1 MVWIKVAEVEKHID
15 SFCVQ
20 KLMAN
25 AQYVFRIMAMNS
37 IGVSEPIESEPITI
51 KIKIGKLYEVMCRI
65 FNDLCL
71 LVESIYFI
79 VLITFFITLHIK
91 TLLTYIIYQGIFKLL
106 KGSAGLWLE

>member
-37 IGVSEPIESEPITI
+37 IGVSEPIESDPITI
-51 KIKIGKLYEVMCRI
+51 KVKIGKLFEIMSRI
-65 FNDLCL
+65 FHDLSTGM
-71 LVESIYFI
+71 LVESFY
-79 VLITFFITLHIK
+79 LIELRHRASF
-91 TLLTYIIYQGIFKLL
+91 QWKL
-106 KGSAGLWLE
+106 S